1 MTQKHWLNLLGV
13 LGLLSLVLIAAKT
26 PEKAPKASSNPAVKE
41 SSDSAEKSP
50 TEPQVLMTTP
60 TDYVLQDSI
69 PNGAQRNVTE
79 WVYGGH
85 SYVSVGDLIAVDQL
99 EAFNDES
106 QEELSVGDFID
117 VDNQQTSESSSPSIS
132 VGEYIN
138 VDEVSD
144 PILPGAADDVVSI
157 GEFIDA
163 ENFEPYQELTDS
175 LLEGDLIQVNP

>member
-13 LGLLSLVLIAAKT
+13 LGLLSLVLVAVKT
-26 PEKAPKASSNPAVKE
+26 PEKAPKASRNPAVKE

-50 TEPQVLMTTP
+50 SEPQVLRATP

-69 PNGAQRNVTE
+69 TNGAQPNVTE
-79 WVYGGH
+79 WVYGGQ
-85 SYVSVGDLIAVDQL
+85 SYVSVGELITVDQL
-99 EAFNDES
+99 EAADDEAKK
-106 QEELSVGDFID
+106 ELIVGKFID

-138 VDEVSD
+138 VDKVSD

-175 LLEGDLIQVNP
+175 LFEGDLIQVNP